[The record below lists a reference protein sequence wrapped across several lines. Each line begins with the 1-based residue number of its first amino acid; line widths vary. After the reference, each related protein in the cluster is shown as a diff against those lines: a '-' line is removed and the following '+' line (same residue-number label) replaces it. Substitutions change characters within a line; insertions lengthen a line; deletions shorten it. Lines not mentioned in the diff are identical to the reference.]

1 MLNLQEDKPKTN
13 LSLSLSLSL
22 SLNNNNNKNHVGEG
36 SSGVFKEMPS
46 LVNSKA

>member
-22 SLNNNNNKNHVGEG
+22 NNNNNNKNHVGEG

>member
-13 LSLSLSLSL
+13 LSLSLN
-22 SLNNNNNKNHVGEG
+22 NNNNNKNHVGEG